1 MSIRFLHQ
9 VIIFAAMS
17 VALLFAGWCF
27 FSPDTSG
34 DPRFM
39 AAGGACVLI
48 AIGLVFYEVHFLKR
62 TSKII
67 IH

>member
-1 MSIRFLHQ
+1 MSIKSLHQ
-9 VIIFAAMS
+9 VIIFAAMT

-39 AAGGACVLI
+39 VVGGICVLV
-48 AIGLVFYEVHFLKR
+48 AITLVFYEVHFLKR